1 MGLERE
7 GGTVGP
13 REPVRVADRALFLC
27 KPSIH
32 LLMAGP
38 QPCLEAGATEGAE
51 SSTARGATSPVSQCV
66 REAALQAGM
75 GLAERQQDPVQSC
88 KAEAEVLARVGGHL
102 HSRRLQGCQHSP
114 PANSKTGIMTQ

>member
-13 REPVRVADRALFLC
+13 REPVCVADRALFLC

-114 PANSKTGIMTQ
+114 PANFKTGIMTQ